1 MAAYSVLTLDAS
13 TPRTGVE
20 LGFLGKPV
28 ATLGLLAA
36 PTGLL
41 VQVAIGTGGQF
52 FPISVGEHYR
62 VCPADVGGVRVT
74 HLAATGTVQFLV
86 SFEEGLE
93 RAA

>member
-1 MAAYSVLTLDAS
+1 VAAYSVLTLDAS
-13 TPRTGVE
+13 TPRTGAE
-20 LGFLGKPV
+20 LGLLGKPV

-41 VQVAIGTGGQF
+41 VQVAIGAGGQF
-52 FPISVGEHYR
+52 FPILVGEHYR
-62 VCPADVGGVRVT
+62 VCPPDAGGVRVT

-86 SFEEGLE
+86 SFEGLE